1 MNSLEIKQEILSRS
15 DIIEIISEHVLLS
28 KRGRN
33 FIGLCP
39 FHSEKTPSFTVSPD
53 KQIYKCFG
61 CGKSGNIITFL
72 MEKNSFS
79 FIETLKFLANKY
91 GIPFTLKEQD
101 KESVSEIEEILSVL
115 EEANKYYQK
124 KLLTKEGKICKEY
137 FSKRD
142 FSEKTIQE
150 FRLGYA
156 PDSFDEL
163 SKHLHQEGYSDHI
176 IAESGLSVTN
186 ENGRNYDRFRNR
198 AIFPIFDIFGRIIGF
213 GARNLNNDKTQA
225 KYINSPQTKVYD
237 KSKVLYGLF
246 QGKNE
251 IVNRKNALLV
261 EGYADVITLHQHGY
275 KYAVASSGT
284 SLTIEQLK
292 LLSRYTKTITIIYD
306 ADTAGINATERAL
319 ELSLEHGFTPNVV
332 SLPSGDDPDSVLRN
346 NTPSVFQGY
355 LENPLNFLDFLFDK
369 YRHTVEYSNSTGKS
383 EIIKRLMNFINLV
396 PDKVRQD
403 LLIQE
408 LASKFDFNDFQI
420 RNLYKLSLSIS
431 KESSKRN
438 ITEISSQV
446 ESQEVNER
454 IEFEK
459 QCKSIIKKLR
469 KPEYVLL
476 NLILSNSSDFE
487 NFNKFDFSIDK
498 LITKTAKTIYEF
510 IQRFDSLSKLFLEL
524 DSENTDKHLKSVITS
539 LSLIQISPS
548 DNWDKYFTENNK
560 TSLKSKLELI
570 LINLELE
577 RLEIQISESQTRL
590 KKELTDLERLTTLES
605 INNLSKEKNKI
616 KTELGNF

>member
-1 MNSLEIKQEILSRS
+1 MNSLEIKQEILTRS
-15 DIIEIISEHVLLS
+15 DIIEIISDYVLLS

-91 GIPFTLKEQD
+91 GIPFSLKEQD
-101 KESVSEIEEILSVL
+101 KESLSEIEEILSVL
-115 EEANKYYQK
+115 EEATKYFQK

-163 SKHLHQEGYSDHI
+163 SKHLQKEGYSEHI

-186 ENGRNYDRFRNR
+186 DNGRNYDRFRNR

-237 KSKVLYGLF
+237 KSKGLYGLY

-261 EGYADVITLHQHGY
+261 EGYADVITLHQHGF

-284 SLTIEQLK
+284 SLTIDQLK

-306 ADTAGINATERAL
+306 ADTAGINATERAI
-319 ELSLEHGFTPNVV
+319 ELSLENGFTPNVV
-332 SLPSGDDPDSVLRN
+332 SLPSGDDPDSILRN
-346 NTPSVFQGY
+346 NTLSVFQGY

-369 YRHTVEYSNSTGKS
+369 YRQSNEYSNSTGKS

-408 LASKFDFNDFQI
+408 LAAKFDFNDFQI
-420 RNLYKLSLSIS
+420 RNLYKLGLSIS
-431 KESSKRN
+431 KGSSKRN
-438 ITEISSQV
+438 IKEISSQV
-446 ESQEVNER
+446 ENQEVNER
-454 IEFEK
+454 FEFEK
-459 QCKSIIKKLR
+459 QCKAIIKKLR

-476 NLILSNSSDFE
+476 NLILSNSSDYE

-498 LITKTAKTIYEF
+498 LITKTAKTIFEF

-605 INNLSKEKNKI
+605 INILTKEKNKI
-616 KTELGNF
+616 KTQLGNF